1 MLNNGQEPELMVI
14 EKLLSEK
21 LFLDNRPPDTQLSVT
36 RIVKFHVPAADG
48 VPLIRP
54 AELMP
59 RPEGNDPETMLKV
72 MGACPPDTAT

>member
-36 RIVKFHVPAADG
+36 RIVKFHVPAADESA
-48 VPLIRP
+48 IRP

-72 MGACPPDTAT
+72 HGRLPPDIAT